1 MTSSIYSD
9 NGKKIE
15 KLSIE
20 TEIQATSI
28 KDRLL
33 KKNFLIEDVAKK
45 EKKEVL
51 IALSQIRFYSK
62 MHHQNWDLVQNIQI
76 LWHNN
81 LKMA

>member
-20 TEIQATSI
+20 SEIQATSI

-33 KKNFLIEDVAKK
+33 KKIFN
-45 EKKEVL
+45 
-51 IALSQIRFYSK
+51 
-62 MHHQNWDLVQNIQI
+62 
-76 LWHNN
+76 
-81 LKMA
+81 

>member
-20 TEIQATSI
+20 SETQATSI

-33 KKNFLIEDVAKK
+33 KKFLIEDVAKK
-45 EKKEVL
+45 KKEVL

-62 MHHQNWDLVQNIQI
+62 MHHQN
-76 LWHNN
+76 
-81 LKMA
+81 